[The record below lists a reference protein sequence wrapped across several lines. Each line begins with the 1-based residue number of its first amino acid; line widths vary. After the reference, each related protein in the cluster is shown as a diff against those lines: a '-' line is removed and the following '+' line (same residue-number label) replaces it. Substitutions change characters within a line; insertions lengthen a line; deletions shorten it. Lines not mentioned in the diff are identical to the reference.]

1 MAVSDQVDVT
11 GTATKVVP
19 ARDSF
24 KGSPGAR
31 NALGS
36 RFVTI
41 KNLGP
46 ATAFI
51 GGFDVTIDNGVSVLA
66 NGSFNLQLAGAD
78 EIWAVTAG
86 STTTMS
92 FIETGGAVV

>member
-1 MAVSDQVDVT
+1 MAISEQVDIT
-11 GTATKVVP
+11 GTAAKVVP

-31 NALGS
+31 NALGA

-46 ATAFI
+46 NLAYI
-51 GGFDVTIDNGVSVLA
+51 GGPDVTVDNGVSVLS

-78 EIWAVTAG
+78 EIWAVTNG
-86 STTTMS
+86 GTSTMS
-92 FIETGGAVV
+92 YIETGGAVI